1 VQCNGRVNKDGVTPQ
16 VADACVFFC
25 CVSVLV
31 CLWLQLAAPC
41 HMRRR
46 IHACHMRR
54 RITAL
59 YVFAAGARSEP
70 MRATSRH
77 KRRRMH
83 ACHMR
88 RRIHARSEPM
98 RARRRTARKQY
109 SKLFLT
115 HDLCVLRICV
125 HVDVRA
131 CARAHI
137 YVRTCTFADNFAHI
151 QTSTKVSASE
161 RASSCRPGLGF
172 RVYTHTH
179 TQAHSM

>member
-1 VQCNGRVNKDGVTPQ
+1 MH
-16 VADACVFFC
+16 
-25 CVSVLV
+25 VSVFVV
-31 CLWLQLAAPC
+31 CQFLYVCGYSLQ
-41 HMRRR
+41 H
-46 IHACHMRR
+46 HAILGGGYSMPYEEEDH
-54 RITAL
+54 AL

-77 KRRRMH
+77 KRRRIH

-109 SKLFLT
+109 SKLFVT

-137 YVRTCTFADNFAHI
+137 YFRTCTFADNFAHI
-151 QTSTKVSASE
+151 QKSTKVSASK